1 MARRQKKGPNITA
14 AVVNTRG
21 KNTSIVVSTKNTSMP
36 LTRTRTANA
45 SIVTN
50 TGNTNAKRA
59 PLPLPLPSLPPPATE
74 KLNPLP
80 PLEIQVW
87 TTGPCWRTWR
97 NRGP

>member
-14 AVVNTRG
+14 AAVNTRG
-21 KNTSIVVSTKNTSMP
+21 KNTSTAVSTKNTSMR
-36 LTRTRTANA
+36 LMRTRTENV

-50 TGNTNAKRA
+50 IGNTNAKRA
-59 PLPLPLPSLPPPATE
+59 PLPLVLSSLAPPATG

-80 PLEIQVW
+80 PPEIQVW
-87 TTGPCWRTWR
+87 TTGLCWRTWR

>member
-1 MARRQKKGPNITA
+1 MAKRQKRGPSITA

-36 LTRTRTANA
+36 LMRIRTANA

-50 TGNTNAKRA
+50 IGNTNAKRA
-59 PLPLPLPSLPPPATE
+59 PLPPVLLSLPPPATE
-74 KLNPLP
+74 KLNLLP

-87 TTGPCWRTWR
+87 TTGRCWRIWR